1 MAGPMEVRTLIA
13 YSSPI
18 TLYRSIDA
26 FPTQEDGSVY
36 IEAGSAKRTVKQL
49 VQQHL
54 TAVDSTLYVNNFGPG
69 DLYGHENPEIDIK
82 NAAGHSR
89 DAMNDATTASE
100 CWTVW
105 QNILTIINA
114 NTKLLGYQALETS
127 IAAAE
132 EAVLDTSGDST
143 TLELLQAVLAEAKG
157 TLAAYTPSGISQYR
171 PAGQADSFTEDS
183 SAAASALSSA
193 ATQLDEIVAAYE
205 ATLPEDV
212 PYEEQIA
219 EEVIAA
225 MDAIIAYLD
234 IPSVTIDDDLQV
246 ALDAYEADPNAET
259 LGALAG
265 VWDGWTYGGQDADC
279 VFFTDYFVSL
289 IDAFPKNAEGEIYIE
304 AGEAKKSPKD
314 IVQRYLTAVD
324 NSLYVN
330 DFGPNMLYEHSDPN
344 LDIKNA
350 AGHSRDAMNDATTA
364 SECWTVWQN
373 ILTIINANTKLL
385 GYQALET
392 SIAAAEEAV
401 LDTSGDST
409 TFELLQAVLAEAK
422 GTLAAYKPSGISQ
435 YRPAGQADS
444 FTEDSTAAAAALSS
458 TATQLDEIVAAYEAT
473 IPAGPEGLVFEEDGD
488 IVYYENGVKVAKGLV
503 EHEGSYYFINS
514 TLKAVKDC
522 EYAFSEKA
530 SNGLMPAGK
539 YTFGA
544 DGKMIIKEGLVF
556 ETNGD
561 ICYYENGI
569 KVAKGLVQDEY
580 GNYYFINST
589 LKAVKNC
596 EYAFSTEKANGL
608 LSSGGKYTFDADGK
622 MIVPENGLV
631 FEEDGDIVY
640 YENGVKVAKGLGEHE
655 GSYYFINSTLK
666 AVKDCEYA
674 FSEKASNGLMP
685 AGKYTFGA
693 DGKMILD

>member
-1 MAGPMEVRTLIA
+1 
-13 YSSPI
+13 
-18 TLYRSIDA
+18 
-26 FPTQEDGSVY
+26 
-36 IEAGSAKRTVKQL
+36 
-49 VQQHL
+49 
-54 TAVDSTLYVNNFGPG
+54 
-69 DLYGHENPEIDIK
+69 
-82 NAAGHSR
+82 
-89 DAMNDATTASE
+89 
-100 CWTVW
+100 
-105 QNILTIINA
+105 
-114 NTKLLGYQALETS
+114 
-127 IAAAE
+127 
-132 EAVLDTSGDST
+132 
-143 TLELLQAVLAEAKG
+143 
-157 TLAAYTPSGISQYR
+157 
-171 PAGQADSFTEDS
+171 
-183 SAAASALSSA
+183 
-193 ATQLDEIVAAYE
+193 
-205 ATLPEDV
+205 
-212 PYEEQIA
+212 
-219 EEVIAA
+219 
-225 MDAIIAYLD
+225 
-234 IPSVTIDDDLQV
+234 LQV
-246 ALDAYEADPNAET
+246 ALDAYEADPNADT
-259 LGALAG
+259 LGALVG

-373 ILTIINANTKLL
+373 ILTIINANTKLK

-409 TFELLQAVLAEAK
+409 TLELLQAVLAEAK

-444 FTEDSTAAAAALSS
+444 FTEDSTAAASALSS
-458 TATQLDEIVAAYEAT
+458 AATQLDEIVAAYEAT

-640 YENGVKVAKGLGEHE
+640 YENGVKVAKGLVEHE

-674 FSEKASNGLMP
+674 FSEKASNGLLP
-685 AGKYTFGA
+685 AGKYTFDA